1 MRGGSNPSI
10 STKKYTK
17 IYLML
22 IVLVGI
28 PGSGKSTT
36 TKKLASLLKFK
47 YFVEPEENKWADA
60 AKDWKTYGSFA
71 MLMWFRSI
79 RTPMLIKAEELSEN
93 GENVLIDTYYDKL
106 LHYYIDKHCMRWLL
120 SPSDRY
126 FPVMKEIA
134 AIDKDVLPDADLIIF
149 FEVEKENWLKFLK
162 ARNRIADNEEGF
174 LKNFET
180 QKFLLE
186 ATKKLCEE
194 RNIELIIFQQGTLS
208 IEDSIKELKKIL
220 EEKLAEKKEN

>member
-1 MRGGSNPSI
+1 
-10 STKKYTK
+10 
-17 IYLML
+17 ML
-22 IVLVGI
+22 IVFVGI
-28 PGSGKSTT
+28 PGSGKSSTV
-36 TKKLASLLKFK
+36 KELANLLGVK
-47 YFVEPEENKWADA
+47 YFAEPEEEKWADA
-60 AKDWKTYGSFA
+60 AKDWKTYGSFS

-79 RTPMLIKAEELSEN
+79 RVPMLIEAERLSEE
-93 GENVLIDTYYDKL
+93 GEIVLIDTYYDKL

-134 AIDKDVLPDADLIIF
+134 TIDKDILPDADIIIF
-149 FEVEKENWLKFLK
+149 FEVNKENWINFLK
-162 ARNRIADNEEGF
+162 SRNRPTDNDEEF

-194 RNIELIIFQQGTLS
+194 KGIELITFSRGTAS
-208 IEDSIKELKKIL
+208 VEDSASKLKNL
-220 EEKLAEKKEN
+220 LDDKLAKKG

>member
-1 MRGGSNPSI
+1 
-10 STKKYTK
+10 
-17 IYLML
+17 ML
-22 IVLVGI
+22 IVFVGI
-28 PGSGKSTT
+28 PGSGKSSTV
-36 TKKLASLLKFK
+36 KELANLLGVK
-47 YFVEPEENKWADA
+47 YFAEPEEEKWADA
-60 AKDWKTYGSFA
+60 AKDWKTYGSFS

-79 RTPMLIKAEELSEN
+79 RVPMLIEAERLSEE
-93 GENVLIDTYYDKL
+93 GEIVLIDTYYDKL

-134 AIDKDVLPDADLIIF
+134 TIDKDVLPDADIIIF
-149 FEVEKENWLKFLK
+149 FEVNKENWINFLK
-162 ARNRIADNEEGF
+162 SRNRPTDNDEEF

-194 RNIELIIFQQGTLS
+194 KGIELITFSRGTAS
-208 IEDSIKELKKIL
+208 VEDSASKLKNL
-220 EEKLAEKKEN
+220 LDDKLAKKG

>member
-1 MRGGSNPSI
+1 
-10 STKKYTK
+10 
-17 IYLML
+17 ML
-22 IVLVGI
+22 IVFVGI
-28 PGSGKSTT
+28 PGSGKSSTV
-36 TKKLASLLKFK
+36 KELANLLGVK
-47 YFVEPEENKWADA
+47 YFAEPEEEKWADA
-60 AKDWKTYGSFA
+60 AKDWKTYGSFS

-79 RTPMLIKAEELSEN
+79 RVPMLIEAERLSEE
-93 GENVLIDTYYDKL
+93 GEIVLIDTYYDKL

-134 AIDKDVLPDADLIIF
+134 TIDKDVLPDADIIIF
-149 FEVEKENWLKFLK
+149 FEVNKENWINFLK
-162 ARNRIADNEEGF
+162 SRNRPTDNDEEF

-194 RNIELIIFQQGTLS
+194 KGIELITFSRGTAS
-208 IEDSIKELKKIL
+208 VEDSALKLKNLLEKKIV
-220 EEKLAEKKEN
+220 KK

>member
-1 MRGGSNPSI
+1 
-10 STKKYTK
+10 
-17 IYLML
+17 ML

-36 TKKLASLLKFK
+36 VKKLASFMKVK
-47 YFVEPEENKWADA
+47 CFVEPEEKKWADA

-79 RTPMLIKAEELSEN
+79 RVPMLIKADELSEN
-93 GENVLIDTYYDKL
+93 GETVLIDTYYDKL

-134 AIDKDVLPDADLIIF
+134 AIDKDILPDADLIIF

-162 ARNRIADNEEGF
+162 TRNRIADNEEVF

-194 RNIELIIFQQGTLS
+194 RGTELIIFPQGDNSPQTS
-208 IEDSIKELKKIL
+208 AKKIKEIL
-220 EEKLAEKKEN
+220 DNKFGKKEN